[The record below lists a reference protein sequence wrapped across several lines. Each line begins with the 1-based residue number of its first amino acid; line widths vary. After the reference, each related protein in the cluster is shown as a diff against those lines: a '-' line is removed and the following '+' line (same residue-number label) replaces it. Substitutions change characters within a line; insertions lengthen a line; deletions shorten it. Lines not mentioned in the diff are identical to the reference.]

1 MLIRQGVLVR
11 ANGPERLDLRTRD
24 NIIVEVGENLL
35 PEQGEE
41 VIDASGL
48 LVLPGLIDSHVHLR
62 EPGGTHKE
70 DFLSGTRAAL
80 AGGVTTILEMPN
92 TQPPVDNREH
102 LHAKAALVGPKA
114 VVDYGFYMGAT
125 EDNVEEVAALAG
137 EVAALKL
144 YMGSSTGS
152 LLVTEFSPLY
162 RHFSTFPLTKPLVV
176 HAEDEQSLKY
186 FGAQGLQDH
195 NQARPPL
202 SAQIALSRALAIAEK
217 TGRTLHVAHTTTQR
231 ELELIQEAKQK
242 GVHVTCEVTPLHLFL
257 NEEDQ
262 HRLGNFGKVNPPLRS
277 KSDQEA
283 LWRLFAI
290 VDTIGTDHAPHTLD
304 EKNQPYS
311 KAPSGMPGVQTM
323 LPLLLTA
330 ASEGKLTLQ
339 DIVQRCVINPVRIF
353 RLRDKGALEVG
364 KHADIVLIDPE
375 QSYEITNEEI
385 LSKCG
390 WTPFVGTRVKGK
402 IQQVYLRGTL
412 AYDHDTVLAQP
423 GTGKP
428 LSYL

>member
-1 MLIRQGVLVR
+1 
-11 ANGPERLDLRTRD
+11 
-24 NIIVEVGENLL
+24 
-35 PEQGEE
+35 
-41 VIDASGL
+41 
-48 LVLPGLIDSHVHLR
+48 
-62 EPGGTHKE
+62 
-70 DFLSGTRAAL
+70 
-80 AGGVTTILEMPN
+80 
-92 TQPPVDNREH
+92 
-102 LHAKAALVGPKA
+102 
-114 VVDYGFYMGAT
+114 
-125 EDNVEEVAALAG
+125 
-137 EVAALKL
+137 
-144 YMGSSTGS
+144 
-152 LLVTEFSPLY
+152 
-162 RHFSTFPLTKPLVV
+162 
-176 HAEDEQSLKY
+176 
-186 FGAQGLQDH
+186 
-195 NQARPPL
+195 
-202 SAQIALSRALAIAEK
+202 
-217 TGRTLHVAHTTTQR
+217 
-231 ELELIQEAKQK
+231 
-242 GVHVTCEVTPLHLFL
+242 L

-304 EKNQPYS
+304 EKNQPYN

-390 WTPFVGTRVKGK
+390 WTPFAGTRVKGK

-423 GTGKP
+423 GTGQP